1 MRRKK
6 IELSNNMNTGKLEVK
21 SDNIDIL
28 MDISTFS
35 LFDSCKLILFCD
47 TYKVHNYLSQGFIDE
62 YVFSNSDV
70 EYYLPQ
76 LIESYINGCVEEYI
90 LKYGMRL
97 KQANIDVKYS
107 NAI

>member
-1 MRRKK
+1 
-6 IELSNNMNTGKLEVK
+6 MNTGKLEVK

-28 MDISTFS
+28 MDSYTFI
-35 LFDSCKLILFCD
+35 LFDSCTPKLCCD
-47 TYKVHNYLSQGFIDE
+47 TYKVHNYLSQGFIGE
-62 YVFSNSDV
+62 YVFSDSDT

-90 LKYGMRL
+90 LKYGTLL

>member
-1 MRRKK
+1 
-6 IELSNNMNTGKLEVK
+6 MNTGKLEVK

-28 MDISTFS
+28 MDSSTFI
-35 LFDSCKLILFCD
+35 LFDSCTPKLYCD
-47 TYKVHNYLSQGFIDE
+47 TYKVHNYLSQGFIGE

-76 LIESYINGCVEEYI
+76 LIESYINGCVEKYI

-107 NAI
+107 NTIN